1 MTNIVVTLVILGL
14 VILNLVGVGLW
25 HHDYKIEHVD
35 RNKWKTD
42 KNFWKWTIYL
52 LLFGTAYSVL
62 RLILYIKS
70 LFK

>member
-1 MTNIVVTLVILGL
+1 MNWTVFCILLGF
-14 VILNLVGVGLW
+14 VILNLVGVALW
-25 HHDYKIEHVD
+25 HREYKIEHAD

-52 LLFGTAYSVL
+52 FLFGTAYSVL

>member
-25 HHDYKIEHVD
+25 HHEYKTEHAD